1 METTGWVLVAVGA
14 LVIVAVISAAS
25 WLAWRRTDSDT
36 RSLVRRIGRLSLAN
50 KFRLAFRIAG
60 DRRVPLAAR
69 AVPVGLVL
77 YLALPIDIIPD
88 FIPIVGHLDDVLI
101 VLVAGGLLLRLVPR
115 NVVEELVSALEKSQ
129 TPKAQ
134 G

>member
-1 METTGWVLVAVGA
+1 MLVAIGA
-14 LVIVAVISAAS
+14 LVIVAVISSAS
-25 WLAWRRTDSDT
+25 WLAWRRTGSEI
-36 RSLVRRIGRLSLAN
+36 RSLVRRIARLSLGN

-60 DRRVPLAAR
+60 DRRVPFAAR

-115 NVVEELVSALEKSQ
+115 SIVEELVSVLETSQ
-129 TPKAQ
+129 SQKPV

>member
-1 METTGWVLVAVGA
+1 MLVAIGA
-14 LVIVAVISAAS
+14 LVIVAVISSAS
-25 WLAWRRTDSDT
+25 WLAWRRTGSET
-36 RSLVRRIGRLSLAN
+36 RSLVRRIARLSLGN
-50 KFRLAFRIAG
+50 KIRLAFRIAG
-60 DRRVPLAAR
+60 DRRVPFAAR

-115 NVVEELVSALEKSQ
+115 SIVEELVSVLETSQ
-129 TPKAQ
+129 SQKPV